1 MVHRYCSCGDGTCLG
16 SHVCSHESY
25 MSFDLGV
32 LEGAMPDRHEND
44 YQKHY
49 PDGYRMEFVSSN
61 EVKDHVAL
69 NEAFRLSNET
79 KEKKG

>member
-1 MVHRYCSCGDGTCLG
+1 
-16 SHVCSHESY
+16 
-25 MSFDLGV
+25 
-32 LEGAMPDRHEND
+32 MPDRHEND